1 MFVLADCIAW
11 LGHLVALFI
20 LYKETES
27 VILIYTKSFSQNSE
41 CSFSLSLSACLHVL
55 ACFLPLLNFL
65 RACILDFNNN
75 QPTLLRFFFFF
86 KEKIK
91 CVSLMVHHIAQHSK
105 ARQDEHFKFCFNFL
119 FTFPFVIIWK
129 SENGWYFSP
138 LINLE
143 LKRYNKIQI
152 AQIAYVVHH
161 LWLIWSNEN
170 DIIYFIII
178 DNNHRPARCVE
189 KIKTYKH

>member
-1 MFVLADCIAW
+1 MFIP
-11 LGHLVALFI
+11 
-20 LYKETES
+20 
-27 VILIYTKSFSQNSE
+27 
-41 CSFSLSLSACLHVL
+41 SLSLHAFTSLHAFCHCWTFFELAFLISTIIDLLHFVL
-55 ACFLPLLNFL
+55 FF
-65 RACILDFNNN
+65 F
-75 QPTLLRFFFFF
+75 FFFFF